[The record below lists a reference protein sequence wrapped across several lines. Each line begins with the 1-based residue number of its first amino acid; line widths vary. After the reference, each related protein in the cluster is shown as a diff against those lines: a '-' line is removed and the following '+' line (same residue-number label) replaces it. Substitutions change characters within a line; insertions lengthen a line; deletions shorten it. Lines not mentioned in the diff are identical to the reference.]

1 MRKIGSTQGSDLLEG
16 TIFFNQQYGIQGGIK
31 NMFSFEIIMSVRHVG
46 GLAGDQTELF
56 LSE

>member
-1 MRKIGSTQGSDLLEG
+1 MSVLREVTYQKEP
-16 TIFFNQQYGIQGGIK
+16 FFNQQYGIQGGIK

-46 GLAGDQTELF
+46 ELAEDQTELF